1 MQSTTTGG
9 ENVAVGRLSLN
20 ANTTGN
26 YNTAVGYKALEDA
39 TTPSYN
45 TALGRYAL
53 QNLTLGASNTAI
65 GHGAGGNATNT
76 GNNNVFVG
84 ASAGGTVTS
93 GSDSVI
99 IGNGAGNDINGVTTG
114 GSHVLIGKQAFAS
127 SATVT
132 YEIVLGRQTYGKGNE
147 TFMCRGSAY
156 QGNNSSSW
164 TTTSDERIK
173 KNIVDNTI
181 GLDAINQIRV
191 RNFEYRTPEEVDS
204 ALPSHAAVNKEGVQL
219 GCIAQEIK
227 EVLPDVV
234 KLEST
239 GAYSVNPDNLTWY
252 LINAVKELSA
262 EVEAL
267 KSA

>member
-1 MQSTTTGG
+1 MTGG
-9 ENVAVGRLSLN
+9 NNVLVGVN
-20 ANTTGN
+20 AG
-26 YNTAVGYKALEDA
+26 
-39 TTPSYN
+39 S
-45 TALGRYAL
+45 
-53 QNLTLGASNTAI
+53 AI
-65 GHGAGGNATNT
+65 TSGGN
-76 GNNNVFVG
+76 
-84 ASAGGTVTS
+84 
-93 GSDSVI
+93 SVI
-99 IGNGAGNDINGVTTG
+99 IGNGAGSDINGVTTG
-114 GSHVLIGKQAFAS
+114 GSHVLIGHQAFAS

-132 YEIVLGRQTYGKGNE
+132 YESVIGRQTYGKGNE

-164 TTTSDERIK
+164 STTSDERIK